1 MKFRYS
7 ARTKTGE
14 LQVGFVEA
22 PAKEGAL
29 NVLSGHELYVL
40 SLEAIKPSPFL
51 PALTFFKRVRRKEL
65 MIFTRQFATMLE
77 AKIPINDA
85 LKALYSQTRSLALR
99 EVVYEISADVESGLS
114 LSQSFERHSEVFS
127 EFYINLIRAAEITGR
142 VEDATRFLADHLEKE
157 AILVAK
163 IRNAMTYPIFV
174 IALFFV
180 AAGIMLG
187 LVFPQIM
194 PIFEE
199 SDVKLPVFT
208 QIFLSAGKFVNEW
221 WVAIVIA
228 VVGGV
233 LALIQ
238 YVRSTEGKAIFDQV
252 VLNTPFIK
260 ELFKKVYVARVS
272 ETVSVLIKGGI
283 PIAQAIEIAG
293 HTVGNVLYQE
303 VLHDAA
309 EGIRR
314 GELLSQVLER
324 NRKFFPPL
332 VHQMVALGEQ
342 TGKLEEMFSR
352 VSTFYVREVD
362 NVVSSLIELIQPALM
377 VVIGLLVGFLFA
389 SILLPIYSL
398 VSTFK

>member
-1 MKFRYS
+1 M
-7 ARTKTGE
+7 
-14 LQVGFVEA
+14 
-22 PAKEGAL
+22 
-29 NVLSGHELYVL
+29 
-40 SLEAIKPSPFL
+40 
-51 PALTFFKRVRRKEL
+51 
-65 MIFTRQFATMLE
+65 
-77 AKIPINDA
+77 
-85 LKALYSQTRSLALR
+85 KALYSQTRSLSLR

-114 LSQSFERHSEVFS
+114 LSQAFERHSEVFS
-127 EFYINLIRAAEITGR
+127 EFYINLLRAAEITGR
-142 VEDATRFLADHLEKE
+142 VEEASRFLADHLEKD

-163 IRNAMTYPIFV
+163 IRNAMTYPVFV

-208 QIFLSAGKFVNEW
+208 QIFLSLGKFVNAW
-221 WVAIVIA
+221 WAAILIVVA
-228 VVGGV
+228 GGA
-233 LALIQ
+233 LALFQ
-238 YVRSTEGKAIFDQV
+238 YVRSAEGKAIFDQL
-252 VLNTPFIK
+252 VLNTPIIK

-309 EGIRR
+309 EGVRR
-314 GELLSQVLER
+314 GELLSQVLDR
-324 NRKFFPPL
+324 TGSFSPPL
-332 VHQMVALGEQ
+332 VNQMVALGEQ

-377 VVIGLLVGFLFA
+377 VVIGLMVGFLFA